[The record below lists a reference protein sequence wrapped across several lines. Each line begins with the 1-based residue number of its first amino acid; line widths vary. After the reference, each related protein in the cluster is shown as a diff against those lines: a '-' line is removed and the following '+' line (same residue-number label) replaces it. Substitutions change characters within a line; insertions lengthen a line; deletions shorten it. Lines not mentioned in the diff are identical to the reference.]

1 VKNGVVLTDDA
12 DEVIGFVPN
21 KRLELI
27 LPDGVAE
34 E

>member
-1 VKNGVVLTDDA
+1 VLTDDA
-12 DEVIGFVPN
+12 DPDEVIGFVPN
-21 KRLELI
+21 ERLDLI